1 MDRFFGLDAAAPA
14 EEGMRLLASLFN
26 PISLSIAEEILSE
39 NGVPFLKKERGS
51 GGLVRLIAGFQT
63 FGTDLFVL
71 AEHFERATELLEPLL
86 AESVEGENADSNDQN

>member
-1 MDRFFGLDAAAPA
+1 MDRFFGLDSAAPA
-14 EEGMRLLASLFN
+14 EEGMRLLASFFN

-63 FGTDLFVL
+63 FGTDFFVL
-71 AEHFERATELLEPLL
+71 AEDLDRATELLEPLF
-86 AESVEGENADSNDQN
+86 AESAEGEDPDCNDQN